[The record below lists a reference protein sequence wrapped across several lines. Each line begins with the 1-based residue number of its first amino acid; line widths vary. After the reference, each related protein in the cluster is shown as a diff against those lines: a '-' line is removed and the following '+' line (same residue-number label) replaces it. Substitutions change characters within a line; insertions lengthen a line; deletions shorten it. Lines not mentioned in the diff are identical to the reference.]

1 MPPATAIVAFA
12 RPPIMRKTRA
22 DRVKAEADSGQSD
35 DLSKSVAV
43 TRWYIA
49 PPNWLDK
56 PIRPRFNSARF
67 STYGRTIAMPSQW
80 FVRGNGQVFGP
91 LDDRH
96 LVKLAADGKIDA
108 NTEVARNQHGPWS
121 AAGRVKGL
129 QFPRAA
135 TQATATA
142 AAAPPPPPPKAAR
155 VIDAELEQQPTHREE
170 FSKDRRRF
178 IAAISGEAD
187 KFAIVQP
194 YLMEYEEP
202 VAIAVQ
208 RKFPFSIF
216 SDIVLLS
223 SHRLMLFKR
232 FFNKIDMFD
241 VNYVDI
247 QNVKVQQGFFTS
259 AISAVCADGR
269 KCVISRLVT
278 DQALKIYRLCQ
289 DIETKARI
297 ARRQFQLEEN
307 RSRTTQMNVN
317 NVISGPAG
325 AGQSQMPATGPALP
339 YQQDIA
345 QIGREQTDPY
355 RLGE

>member
-1 MPPATAIVAFA
+1 
-12 RPPIMRKTRA
+12 
-22 DRVKAEADSGQSD
+22 
-35 DLSKSVAV
+35 
-43 TRWYIA
+43 
-49 PPNWLDK
+49 
-56 PIRPRFNSARF
+56 
-67 STYGRTIAMPSQW
+67 MPSQW

-91 LDDRH
+91 LDDRQ
-96 LVKLAADGKIDA
+96 LIKLAADGKIDA
-108 NTEVARNQHGPWS
+108 NTEVAHAQQGPWS
-121 AAGRVKGL
+121 VAGRVKGL
-129 QFPRAA
+129 QFQKTAA
-135 TQATATA
+135 RTSAATA
-142 AAAPPPPPPKAAR
+142 ASPQPRPPKAAR
-155 VIDAELEQQPTHREE
+155 VIDAQLEQQPTHREE
-170 FSKDRRRF
+170 FSKDRQRF
-178 IAAISGEAD
+178 ITAISGEAD

-208 RKFPFSIF
+208 RKFPFSVF

-223 SHRLMLFKR
+223 SHRLLLFKR
-232 FFNKIDMFD
+232 FFNKVDMFD

-247 QNVKVQQGFFTS
+247 QNVKVKQGFFTS
-259 AISAVCADGR
+259 SLSTVCADGR
-269 KCVISRLVT
+269 NCVISRLVT

-325 AGQSQMPATGPALP
+325 AGQPQMPAAGPALP

>member
-1 MPPATAIVAFA
+1 
-12 RPPIMRKTRA
+12 
-22 DRVKAEADSGQSD
+22 
-35 DLSKSVAV
+35 
-43 TRWYIA
+43 
-49 PPNWLDK
+49 
-56 PIRPRFNSARF
+56 
-67 STYGRTIAMPSQW
+67 MPSQW

-91 LDDRH
+91 LDDRQ
-96 LVKLAADGKIDA
+96 LIKLAADGKIDA
-108 NTEVARNQHGPWS
+108 GTEVAHTQQGPWS
-121 AAGRVKGL
+121 VAGRVKGL
-129 QFPRAA
+129 QFQKPAA
-135 TQATATA
+135 RTSAATA
-142 AAAPPPPPPKAAR
+142 ASPQPRPPKAAR

-170 FSKDRRRF
+170 FSKDRQRF

-208 RKFPFSIF
+208 RKFPFSVF

-223 SHRLMLFKR
+223 SHRLLLFKR
-232 FFNKIDMFD
+232 FFNKVDMFD

-247 QNVKVQQGFFTS
+247 QNVRVKQGFFTS
-259 AISAVCADGR
+259 ALSAVCADGR
-269 KCVISRLVT
+269 NCVISRLVT

-325 AGQSQMPATGPALP
+325 AGQPHMPATGQALP